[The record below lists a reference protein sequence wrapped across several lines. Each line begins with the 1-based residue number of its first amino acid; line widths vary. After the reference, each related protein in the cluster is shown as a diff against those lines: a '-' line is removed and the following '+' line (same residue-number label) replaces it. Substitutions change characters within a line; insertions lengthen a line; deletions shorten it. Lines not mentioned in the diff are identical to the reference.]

1 MFIHADERQH
11 IARLFAFLLQGEQ
24 LALDCSRQ
32 QVDLFEDRAA
42 RQFLRN
48 QSRQEKLHSRVFK
61 AGIGILA
68 PRGVSE
74 VPGKQQMADYR
85 RLVEEALGRGDAT
98 ESLLAM
104 QIILEGLGD
113 VLVKRIDAGFEL
125 RGIGG
130 LCRRVRHLI
139 VGQEDAHHA
148 FGLNRFEALFAE
160 REIPDYLLRRS
171 QDYLGL
177 LDELVNAVSPMF
189 AYFDESVDEYMRE
202 FYADLPNCI
211 AVQGS

>member
-1 MFIHADERQH
+1 MFPGADERYQ

-24 LALDCSRQ
+24 LAFDCASQ
-32 QVDLFEDRAA
+32 QVNLFEDRHAKK
-42 RQFLRN
+42 FLNN
-48 QSRQEKLHSRVFK
+48 QSRQEKFHGSVFK

-68 PRGVSE
+68 PRGVSG
-74 VPGKQQMADYR
+74 VPGKKQMIDYG
-85 RLVEEALGRGDAT
+85 RLVDEALQRGDAL

-148 FGLNRFEALFAE
+148 FGVNRFEAYFDQ
-160 REIPDYLLRRS
+160 REIPVYLLQRS

-177 LDELVNAVSPMF
+177 LDELVISVSSMF
-189 AYFDESVDEYMRE
+189 ACFDESVDDYMCE
-202 FYADLPNCI
+202 FYADLPICI
-211 AVQGS
+211 AGQRS

>member
-1 MFIHADERQH
+1 MFLLADDRYQ

-24 LALDCSRQ
+24 LARDCSRQ
-32 QVDLFEDRAA
+32 QARLFEDSVAKK
-42 RQFLRN
+42 FLIN
-48 QSRQEKLHSRVFK
+48 QSRQEKFHCSVFK
-61 AGIGILA
+61 AGVGILA

-74 VPGKQQMADYR
+74 IPGKKQMNDYR
-85 RLVEEALGRGDAT
+85 RLVEESLKRGDAN

-113 VLVKRIDAGFEL
+113 VLVKRIDAGFER

-148 FGLNRFEALFAE
+148 FGVNRFEQQFE
-160 REIPDYLLRRS
+160 HREIPIYLLRRS

-177 LDELVNAVSPMF
+177 LNELVVSVSPMF
-189 AYFDESVDEYMRE
+189 ACFDEDVDDYMCE
-202 FYADLPNCI
+202 FYAELPDVI
-211 AVQGS
+211 SEQRS

>member
-1 MFIHADERQH
+1 MFPGTDKRYQ

-24 LALDCSRQ
+24 MAFNCARKQ
-32 QVDLFEDRAA
+32 AGLFEDRAA
-42 RQFLRN
+42 KKFLNN
-48 QSRQEKLHSRVFK
+48 QSRQEKFHRSVFK
-61 AGIGILA
+61 AGVGILA

-74 VPGKQQMADYR
+74 VPAKKQMIDYG
-85 RLVEEALGRGDAT
+85 RLVDEALQRGDT
-98 ESLLAM
+98 MESLLAM

-148 FGLNRFEALFAE
+148 FGVNRFEAFFE
-160 REIPDYLLRRS
+160 QRDIPEYLLQRS

-177 LDELVNAVSPMF
+177 LDELVISVSPMF
-189 AYFDESVDEYMRE
+189 SYFDESVDDYMRE
-202 FYADLPNCI
+202 FYADLPMRI
-211 AVQGS
+211 AEQRS